1 MLSKSALKWLVS
13 KPVLLCAFT
22 PPTSIFYVLKSVQNE
37 VVNSLV
43 QRLGRGMRMRQR
55 NNIEC
60 NVVYEIDIL
69 NAEEIMFIVLYVY
82 ITYRVTYQILFISGF
97 EMSF

>member
-1 MLSKSALKWLVS
+1 M
-13 KPVLLCAFT
+13 
-22 PPTSIFYVLKSVQNE
+22 LKSVQNE
-37 VVNSLV
+37 VVISLV
-43 QRLGRGMRMRQR
+43 QRLCRGMRVRQR

-69 NAEEIMFIVLYVY
+69 NAEEIMFIFLYDY
-82 ITYRVTYQILFISGF
+82 ITYRATYQILFISRC